1 MGMAIKVRTR
11 GASLRKK
18 YKENPPSDFVQPRY
32 SCPVCIS
39 LCTQQRLGLQG
50 LRMLKVSQ
58 KRPLWGDQSCR
69 AKRQQ
74 CAKMCQISMCTLD
87 WQIKG
92 WKRSPRGAVLKK
104 LQTLQDALADFLCG
118 WLTEYQ
124 RTLKYFV
131 KCWPQ
136 LLMTYSYSVFRSEL
150 WTKHFGESRLV
161 EDTVKREVPL
171 LTKYSD

>member
-18 YKENPPSDFVQPRY
+18 YKENPPSDFVQTTEIFLPCLY
-32 SCPVCIS
+32 IS
-39 LCTQQRLGLQG
+39 LHTAEARPTG
-50 LRMLKVSQ
+50 LKVSQ

-92 WKRSPRGAVLKK
+92 
-104 LQTLQDALADFLCG
+104 
-118 WLTEYQ
+118 
-124 RTLKYFV
+124 
-131 KCWPQ
+131 
-136 LLMTYSYSVFRSEL
+136 
-150 WTKHFGESRLV
+150 
-161 EDTVKREVPL
+161 
-171 LTKYSD
+171 